1 MQDGSGGKA
10 FALNTWRPKL
20 SHKNSCKKSGILVG
34 SCKPTGGTKEDR
46 DRSGAH
52 WPVSRRYLV
61 KYQASEI
68 LFLKAQK
75 VTGERYRRLSS
86 DLRMN
91 VHTGTY
97 THQQNNVNIK
107 MVMSIEDAYSKAGRW
122 EQVM

>member
-1 MQDGSGGKA
+1 MQDGSGSKA
-10 FALNTWRPKL
+10 FALNTCRPKL
-20 SHKNSCKKSGILVG
+20 SHKNSWKKSGILVG
-34 SCKPTGGTKEDR
+34 SCKPTGGTKEDK

-52 WPVSRRYLV
+52 WPVSQAYLV

-75 VTGERYRRLSS
+75 VTGERYQRLSS
-86 DLRMN
+86 DLRVN

-107 MVMSIEDAYSKAGRW
+107 VVMSIEDAYPIAGR
-122 EQVM
+122 